1 MKKNCLF
8 LLSLLTMFITGCDWV
23 TDEIN
28 RNTVL
33 EYITVDVSEAKVK
46 YRIDEKFDSSG
57 IKIIGHYSNDKEK
70 CEDMRLAEF
79 SGFNSSEVCQELYVT
94 ATYNEKQTCF
104 AISVEEVSPVSIE
117 IKSNPKKIFYWPGE
131 KLDLTGMFAVVNYS
145 DGSSIELISDM
156 YTYTEIE
163 GDSKDQDIILTYNAN
178 TLLKTS
184 FTIHVRN
191 YEITSLELVKEPNR
205 LVYMKG
211 EEIDFDGIEL
221 RHDISTG
228 GAPYNIGIEEC
239 NVSPSSIKDLE
250 VSKEPYT
257 ITISLNE
264 FYVQYEIYI
273 VEGYVVGARMD
284 KGFNTFYDGEIID
297 FKDSTKFS
305 FVEVL
310 SKDDLSGDVIKESKF
325 ENLKYSYQEQCDF
338 DDAKTID
345 TPLEI
350 KGTGLQKIYFY
361 YKYYNV
367 QECRDVIYTWSY
379 DISVWDSILVDIKAT
394 VEQQNGAIPLEAS
407 PDLGFEKEYG
417 CEWDIKGVLLN
428 GSEVEIKA
436 DACSYSY
443 NIAEDVN
450 NIRQVIQNSDTHSY
464 SRDVKVTYHDVRT
477 NEDFYTTA
485 SVLYTDP
492 VLTSVT
498 LISLPEKM
506 TYAEGTRFDVK
517 GLTVKLHYS
526 DGSSVDKVYGSNEI
540 STSLDE
546 KTFDKEDIGP
556 KSVEVYFDKDKKVSL
571 TFTITVVED
580 MVEMINICAIID
592 YAGQELKFRK
602 GESYD
607 FTNYFEIMAVK
618 RSGTTPENLNN
629 KKPYLTFNLTDKG
642 TLYVLY
648 DNGTKTFSTSF
659 STDDAGTKIKIL
671 EPAPVNVVM
680 KPTNEEFNDFD
691 DYISKAEYAVNF
703 KDGTVETYNSA
714 DDLKNNGFNCSAGNN
729 DGTVIISKNSGE
741 EDKDIENNGY
751 VFSQTIDCITHI
763 TIEAK
768 EANKTYLRGIYTENL
783 YDDFTVKAWYS
794 ETGNIIITE
803 SDGLVLSDNF
813 LEDINIFE
821 DSVCYITAKY
831 KDFETQCPVTVK
843 TNLKEIIVMYN
854 DEVVVENQTFYMHSG
869 DTVEKVEEELH
880 KKFYT
885 YKLIGF
891 NCDKDT
897 EEITVPYSYLTE
909 DMKEII
915 VYPNISILSKNP
927 LNITLSKK
935 LDVNHLEN
943 SPNYIT
949 TLKEVYNKRYSIFS
963 IEVNYKNQFY
973 DGKTQNISSSQ
984 LIKLYDCI
992 YVQHRSGNTYWFKII
1007 FDEIDYEP
1015 IYYCLGNS
1023 DDSNE
1028 CENGYVELSSFE
1040 GD

>member
-1 MKKNCLF
+1 
-8 LLSLLTMFITGCDWV
+8 MFITGCDWV

-46 YRIDEKFDSSG
+46 YRLDEKFDSSG

-145 DGSSIELISDM
+145 DGSLIELTSDM
-156 YTYTEIE
+156 YTCTEIE
-163 GDSKDQDIILTYNAN
+163 GDSKDQDIILTYKAN

-184 FTIHVRN
+184 FTIHVRD
-191 YEITSLELVKEPNR
+191 YKITSLELVKKPNR

-221 RHDISTG
+221 QHDISTG

-239 NVSPSSIKDLE
+239 NVSPASIKDLE

-284 KGFNTFYDGEIID
+284 KGFNTFYDGETIY
-297 FKDSTKFS
+297 FNDSTKFS

-338 DDAKTID
+338 DDAKTIE
-345 TPLEI
+345 TQLEI

-407 PDLGFEKEYG
+407 PDLGFEKNYG

-443 NIAEDVN
+443 DTSEDVDK
-450 NIRQVIQNSDTHSY
+450 IIQELQKKNSYLAKINLS
-464 SRDVKVTYHDVRT
+464 YHDVRT

-546 KTFDKEDIGP
+546 KTFEKDDIGP

-580 MVEMINICAIID
+580 IVEMIKICASIEC
-592 YAGQELKFRK
+592 AGQQLKFRK
-602 GESYD
+602 GECYD
-607 FTNYFEIMAVK
+607 FTEYFEITAVK
-618 RSGTTPENLNN
+618 RSGTNPETLNDKN
-629 KKPYLTFNLTDKG
+629 SLTFNLTDEG

-659 STDDAGTKIKIL
+659 STDGAGTSIKIL

-680 KPTNEEFNDFD
+680 KPTNEAFSSFD
-691 DYISKAEYAVNF
+691 EYISKAKYDVYF
-703 KDGTVETYNSA
+703 KDGSVVTYNSA
-714 DDLKNNGFNCSAGNN
+714 EDLIINGFNCSAGNN

-751 VFSQTIDCITHI
+751 VFSQTIDLITHI

-768 EANKTYLRGIYTENL
+768 NANETYLRGVYTENL
-783 YDDFTVKAWYS
+783 YYDFTVKAWYS
-794 ETGNIIITE
+794 DTDTSYLIITE
-803 SDGLVLSDNF
+803 SDGLELSDNF
-813 LEDINIFE
+813 LKDVNVFE
-821 DSVCYITAKY
+821 DSVCYVTAKY
-831 KDFETQCPVTVK
+831 KGFEAKCPVTVK
-843 TNLKEIIVMYN
+843 TNITDLQVLYN
-854 DEVVVENQTFYMHSG
+854 GQEVQKNQIFYMHSWNNE
-869 DTVEKVEEELH
+869 DEVKQELKEK
-880 KKFYT
+880 YYS
-885 YKLIGF
+885 YKLIGQSC
-891 NCDKDT
+891 NIGVTK
-897 EEITVPYSYLTE
+897 EITVPYSYLTTDMIEKIEYPEIQIIQTADHPIQIELKTVFKTIHLE
-909 DMKEII
+909 DEYYETSNTHLNSVYSDRFKLFSII
-915 VYPNISILSKNP
+915 VSYTN
-927 LNITLSKK
+927 T
-935 LDVNHLEN
+935 
-943 SPNYIT
+943 
-949 TLKEVYNKRYSIFS
+949 
-963 IEVNYKNQFY
+963 FY
-973 DGKTQNISSSQ
+973 DGISESISSSQ

-992 YVQHRSGNTYWFKII
+992 YVQHRSSNTYWFKII

-1023 DDSNE
+1023 YDKNK
-1028 CENGYVELSSFE
+1028 CENVYVELSSFE